1 MSEVSSTILIN
12 QSNLKTEE
20 IEKIIT
26 KKGFIFPV
34 NDKWTAL
41 VIQKGL
47 KFNEECCE
55 KLSSYL
61 NNTGI
66 VFEYNADYFCRVS
79 VYIKGVIKSY
89 FEIHFE
95 EDEILYENLEELSN
109 LATNPL
115 KFQLFYKAIEQ
126 GEYYEALDLFKEAFE
141 FNKAEWISYEYLNE
155 WSSDEYLSWH
165 IEMINQ
171 KKRKKKSLRDS
182 IYSELNEL
190 LENNGFRLDSESD
203 QENVSY
209 STMYRSFIYKLVF
222 RKENKNQLYLGVSMP
237 FRNEV
242 INDKIR
248 IKNNVLITLE
258 YKNQKELNT
267 LLNSKVKEFI
277 FQAYEFIKKY
287 AIDIPKD
294 SLYGEKS
301 DPLFNA
307 VNLKK
312 LHVDQEIEQGGRAVF
327 ENELYKVSFYHNKGR
342 ASIARVY
349 IVNKESNEEVEL
361 TDLVYCN
368 TRYFGYSDIRYVT
381 FSFSNFMEFQS
392 ILEKLLS
399 FYQQYINEKEYI
411 FKR

>member
-1 MSEVSSTILIN
+1 MSEVTSTILIN
-12 QSNLKTEE
+12 QSNLRTKD

-34 NDKWTAL
+34 NDKWTAV

-47 KFNEECCE
+47 KFNKECCE
-55 KLSSYL
+55 KLSSHL

-66 VFEYNADYFCRVS
+66 VFEYNADYFCRIS
-79 VYIKGVIKSY
+79 VYIKGDIKSY
-89 FEIHFE
+89 FEVHFE
-95 EDEILYENLEELSN
+95 EDEILYKNLEELRD
-109 LATNPL
+109 LATNPKKL
-115 KFQLFYKAIEQ
+115 QLFYQAIEQ
-126 GEYYEALDLFKEAFE
+126 EGYYEALDLFKEAFE
-141 FNKAEWISYEYLNE
+141 FNKVEWITYEYLNE
-155 WSSDEYLSWH
+155 WSSDDYLTWH

-171 KKRKKKSLRDS
+171 KKRRKKSLRDS

-190 LENNGFRLDSESD
+190 LESNGFKLDSESD
-203 QENVSY
+203 EENVSY
-209 STMYRSFIYKLVF
+209 SKMYRSFIYKLVF

-237 FRNEV
+237 FRNEE
-242 INDKIR
+242 ISDELR
-248 IKNNVLITLE
+248 IKKNVLLTLE
-258 YKNQKELNT
+258 YKNQKDLKT
-267 LLNSKVKEFI
+267 LLNTKVKEFI

-287 AIDIPKD
+287 TIDIPKG

-301 DPLFNA
+301 DPLFKA
-307 VNLKK
+307 VNLNKIY
-312 LHVDQEIEQGGRAVF
+312 VDHEIEQGGRAVF
-327 ENELYKVSFYHNKGR
+327 ENDLYKVSFYHNKGR

-349 IVNKESNEEVEL
+349 ILNKENNEEVEL

-381 FSFSNFMEFQS
+381 FSFSNFMQFQS
-392 ILEKLLS
+392 ILEKILS